1 MMNDHPLPATPR
13 DILIVDDMPDNLRLL
28 STMLVSYGYQV
39 RKAINGQLALQ
50 AAKISPP
57 DLILLDINM
66 PKMNGYE
73 VCEKLKKNE
82 NTKDIP
88 VIFISA
94 LDDVQEKVKAFQ
106 VGGVDYIT
114 KPFQVEEVLARVQNQ
129 LSLRL
134 LQSKLQQQA
143 RELHDRNSRLQ
154 AEIAERQRAEE
165 SIRFLLET
173 TRAIGEAADFHS
185 ALEAILHQVGET
197 IGWDVGEAWIPNA
210 EGTVL
215 QSARGWYAS
224 NASMEPFRT
233 QSEQL
238 TFAMNIGLPG
248 RVWASKEPE
257 WVEDISRGYPDFL
270 RSEVAQEL
278 GFKAGFG
285 VPIFVGDEVLA
296 VLVFFQILPSPKNAR
311 FIDIFN
317 AAGTQLGGLIQR
329 KQAEELLRIAEERY
343 HSIVENAMEGIFQST
358 PEGGYLSANPALAKL
373 YGYDSPAEL
382 LSSITNIADQLYVD
396 PERRLEFVAAMD
408 AKNAVSGFESM
419 VCRQDGR
426 RIWVSENVRAV
437 RDSQGFLMY
446 YEGTVSDITE
456 RKLAQE
462 NLKIQQEQSEKLLL
476 NILPKP
482 IAERLKA
489 EESTIADSFSE
500 VSVLFAD
507 IVGFTELSA
516 RMSPTELVKRLN
528 VIFSHFDQLAE
539 IYGVEKIK
547 TIGDA
552 YMVVGGLPT
561 PRHDHAEAIAQMA
574 LGMQAK
580 IAKLSAETG
589 EKLAIRVGINS
600 GPVVAGV
607 IGVSKFTYDLWGDTV
622 NVAARME
629 ATGYAGSI
637 QVTDVTYELLKDK
650 YLFERRGVI
659 PVKGKG
665 NMMTYWLLEKISQL
679 TVDS

>member
-1 MMNDHPLPATPR
+1 MMNDQPLPATPR

-28 STMLVSYGYQV
+28 STMLASHGYQV

-50 AAKISPP
+50 GAKISPP

-73 VCEKLKKNE
+73 VCEKLKLSE

-94 LDDVQEKVKAFQ
+94 LDDVVEKVKAFQ

-114 KPFQVEEVLARVQNQ
+114 KPFQVEEVLARVENQ
-129 LSLRL
+129 LSLRS

-154 AEIAERQRAEE
+154 EEIAERQRAEE

-173 TRAIGEAADFHS
+173 TRAIGEAVDFHS
-185 ALEAILHQVGET
+185 ALEVILHQVGET
-197 IGWDVGEAWIPNA
+197 IGWDLGEAWIPNA
-210 EGTVL
+210 ERTFL
-215 QSARGWYAS
+215 QSARGWYAG
-224 NASMEPFRT
+224 NASMDLFRT
-233 QSEQL
+233 ESKKL
-238 TFAMNIGLPG
+238 TFARNVGLPG
-248 RVWASKEPE
+248 RVWASKQPE
-257 WVEDISRGYPDFL
+257 WVEDITQGYPPFT
-270 RSEVAQEL
+270 RSQIAQAT

-285 VPIFVGDEVLA
+285 VPIVVGDELLA
-296 VLVFFQILPSPKNAR
+296 VLVFFKILPGRKDAQ
-311 FIDIFN
+311 FIDVFD
-317 AAGTQLGGLIQR
+317 AVGSQLGSLIQR
-329 KQAEELLRIAEERY
+329 KKAEELLRIAEERY

-358 PEGGYLSANPALAKL
+358 PSGGFISANPALAKL

-382 LSSITNIADQLYVD
+382 MLCVKNTSQVYIE
-396 PERRLEFVAAMD
+396 PERRQEFEAAMD
-408 AKNAVSGFESM
+408 AQNAVLGFESM
-419 VCRQDGR
+419 VSHKDGH
-426 RIWVSENVRAV
+426 RIWVSENARAV
-437 RDSQGFLMY
+437 RDEKGALMY

-462 NLKIQQEQSEKLLL
+462 ALKVQQEQSEKLLL

-489 EESTIADSFSE
+489 EQTTIADSFAE

-539 IYGVEKIK
+539 KYGVEKIK

-561 PRHDHAEAIAQMA
+561 PRDDHAEAIAQMA

-589 EKLAIRVGINS
+589 EKLAIRIGINS

-629 ATGYAGSI
+629 ATGFAGRI
-637 QVTDVTYELLKDK
+637 QVTDVTYERLKDK
-650 YLFERRGVI
+650 YLFESRGKI

-665 NMMTYWLLEKISQL
+665 EMMTYWLLEKR
-679 TVDS
+679 

>member
-1 MMNDHPLPATPR
+1 MMNDYPLPATPK

-28 STMLVSYGYQV
+28 STMLTSHGYHV

-50 AAKISPP
+50 GAQISPP

-66 PKMNGYE
+66 PQMNGYE
-73 VCEKLKKNE
+73 VCEKLKLSEK
-82 NTKDIP
+82 TKDIP

-94 LDDVQEKVKAFQ
+94 LEDVLEKVKAFQ
-106 VGGVDYIT
+106 VGGLDYIT
-114 KPFQVEEVLARVQNQ
+114 KPFQVEEVLARVENQ
-129 LSLRL
+129 LSLRS

-143 RELHDRNSRLQ
+143 RELHDRNSRLHE
-154 AEIAERQRAEE
+154 EIAERQRAEE
-165 SIRFLLET
+165 SIRFVLET
-173 TRAIGEAADFHS
+173 TRAIGEAVDFHS
-185 ALEAILHQVGET
+185 ALEVILHQVGET
-197 IGWDVGEAWIPNA
+197 IGWDVGEAWIPDP
-210 EGTVL
+210 EGTFL

-224 NASMEPFRT
+224 NASLESFRS

-238 TFAMNIGLPG
+238 TFPMNIGLPG
-248 RVWASKEPE
+248 RVWASKKPE
-257 WVEDISRGYPDFL
+257 WVEDVSRGYPDFF
-270 RSEVAQEL
+270 RSQIALEL

-285 VPIFVGDEVLA
+285 VPILIGDEVLA
-296 VLVFFQILPSPKNAR
+296 VLVFFKISSSRKDAR
-311 FIDIFN
+311 FIDVFN
-317 AAGTQLGGLIQR
+317 AVGTQLGSLIQR
-329 KQAEELLRIAEERY
+329 KQAEELLRIAQEKY

-358 PEGGYLSANPALAKL
+358 PSGRYLSANPALAKL
-373 YGYDSPAEL
+373 YGYESPEEL
-382 LSSITNIADQLYVD
+382 MSEIKNIAQQLYVD

-408 AKNAVSGFESM
+408 AENAVLGFESM
-419 VCRQDGR
+419 VCRKDGS

-437 RDSQGFLMY
+437 RDSKGELIY

-456 RKLAQE
+456 RKLAE
-462 NLKIQQEQSEKLLL
+462 EALKVQQEQSEKLLL

-489 EESTIADSFSE
+489 EQSTIADSFAE

-539 IYGVEKIK
+539 KYGVEKIK

-580 IAKLSAETG
+580 IAKLCAETG

-629 ATGYAGSI
+629 ATGFAGSI
-637 QVTDVTYELLKDK
+637 QVTDVTYKLLKNK

-665 NMMTYWLLEKISQL
+665 EMMTYWLLQKK
-679 TVDS
+679 

>member
-1 MMNDHPLPATPR
+1 MMNDLPLPAEPK

-28 STMLVSYGYQV
+28 STMLTCYGYHV

-50 AAKISPP
+50 GAEISPP

-66 PKMNGYE
+66 PKMNGYQ
-73 VCEKLKKNE
+73 VCEKLKLSEK
-82 NTKDIP
+82 TKDIP

-94 LDDVQEKVKAFQ
+94 LDDVLEKVKAFQ

-134 LQSKLQQQA
+134 LQSQLQLQA

-154 AEIAERQRAEE
+154 QEIAERQRAEE

-173 TRAIGEAADFHS
+173 TRAIGEAVDFHS
-185 ALEAILHQVGET
+185 ALEVILHQVGQT
-197 IGWDVGEAWIPNA
+197 IRWDVGEAWIPDA

-215 QSARGWYAS
+215 QSAPGWYAS
-224 NASMEPFRT
+224 NARMDSFRS
-233 QSEQL
+233 QGEKL
-238 TFAMNIGLPG
+238 TFARNIGLPG
-248 RVWASKEPE
+248 RVWASKQPE
-257 WVEDISRGYPDFL
+257 WVEDISQGYPDFL
-270 RSEVAQEL
+270 QSEIALEI

-285 VPIFVGDEVLA
+285 VPILVGDEVLA
-296 VLVFFQILPSPKNAR
+296 VLVFFKIASCRKDAR

-317 AAGTQLGGLIQR
+317 AVATQLGSLIQR
-329 KQAEELLRIAEERY
+329 KQAEELLRIAQEKY

-358 PEGGYLSANPALAKL
+358 PSGGYISANPALAKL
-373 YGYDSPAEL
+373 YGYDSPEEL
-382 LSSITNIADQLYVD
+382 MSDIKNISQQLYVD
-396 PERRLEFVAAMD
+396 AERRLEFVAAMEAD
-408 AKNAVSGFESM
+408 NAVSGFESM
-419 VCRQDGR
+419 VCRKDGR

-437 RDSQGFLMY
+437 RDSKGEMLY

-456 RKLAQE
+456 RELAQE
-462 NLKIQQEQSEKLLL
+462 ALKVQQEQSEKLLL

-489 EESTIADSFSE
+489 QQSTIADSFAD

-539 IYGVEKIK
+539 NYGVEKIK

-552 YMVVGGLPT
+552 YMVVGGLPM
-561 PRHDHAEAIAQMA
+561 PRDDHAEAIAQMA

-580 IAKLSAETG
+580 IAKLCADTG

-629 ATGYAGSI
+629 ATGFAGRI

-665 NMMTYWLLEKISQL
+665 NMMTYWLLEKK
-679 TVDS
+679 

>member
-1 MMNDHPLPATPR
+1 MMNDHPLPAEPK

-28 STMLVSYGYQV
+28 STMLTCYGYHV

-50 AAKISPP
+50 GAEISPP

-66 PKMNGYE
+66 PKMNGYQ
-73 VCEKLKKNE
+73 VCEKLKLSEK
-82 NTKDIP
+82 TKDIP

-94 LDDVQEKVKAFQ
+94 LDDVMEKVKAFE

-114 KPFQVEEVLARVQNQ
+114 KPFQIEEVLARVQNQ

-134 LQSKLQQQA
+134 LQSQLQLQA

-154 AEIAERQRAEE
+154 QEISERQRAEE

-173 TRAIGEAADFHS
+173 TRAIGEAADFNS
-185 ALEAILHQVGET
+185 ALEVILHQVGQT
-197 IGWDVGEAWIPNA
+197 IRWDVGEAWIPDA

-215 QSARGWYAS
+215 QSAPGWYAS
-224 NASMEPFRT
+224 NPRMDSFRS
-233 QSEQL
+233 QSQKL
-238 TFAMNIGLPG
+238 TFARNIGLPG
-248 RVWASKEPE
+248 RVWASKQPE
-257 WVEDISRGYPDFL
+257 WVEDISQGYPDFL
-270 RSEVAQEL
+270 QSQIALEI

-285 VPIFVGDEVLA
+285 VPILVGDEVLA
-296 VLVFFQILPSPKNAR
+296 VLVFFKISSCRKDAR

-317 AAGTQLGGLIQR
+317 AVATQLGSLIQR
-329 KQAEELLRIAEERY
+329 KQAEELLRIAQEKY
-343 HSIVENAMEGIFQST
+343 HSIVENAIAGIFQST
-358 PEGGYLSANPALAKL
+358 PSGGYISANPALAKL
-373 YGYDSPAEL
+373 YGYDSPEEL
-382 LSSITNIADQLYVD
+382 MSDITNISQQLYVD
-396 PERRLEFVAAMD
+396 QERRLEFVAAMEAD
-408 AKNAVSGFESM
+408 NAVSGFESM
-419 VCRQDGR
+419 VCRKDGR

-437 RDSQGFLMY
+437 RDAKGELLY

-462 NLKIQQEQSEKLLL
+462 ALKVQQEQSEKLLL

-489 EESTIADSFSE
+489 EQSTIADSFAE

-539 IYGVEKIK
+539 KYGVEKIK

-552 YMVVGGLPT
+552 YMVVGGLPM
-561 PRHDHAEAIAQMA
+561 PRDDHAEAIAQMA

-580 IAKLSAETG
+580 IAKLSADTG

-629 ATGYAGSI
+629 ATGFAGRI

-650 YLFERRGVI
+650 YLLEKRGVI
-659 PVKGKG
+659 QVKGKG
-665 NMMTYWLLEKISQL
+665 NMMTYWLLEKK
-679 TVDS
+679 

>member
-1 MMNDHPLPATPR
+1 MMNDHPLPAEPK

-28 STMLVSYGYQV
+28 STMLTCYGYHV

-50 AAKISPP
+50 GAEISPP

-66 PKMNGYE
+66 PKMNGYQ
-73 VCEKLKKNE
+73 VCEKLKLSEK
-82 NTKDIP
+82 TKDIP

-94 LDDVQEKVKAFQ
+94 LDDVMEKVKAFE

-114 KPFQVEEVLARVQNQ
+114 KPFQIEEVLARVQNQ

-134 LQSKLQQQA
+134 LQSQLQLQA

-154 AEIAERQRAEE
+154 EEIAERQRAEE

-173 TRAIGEAADFHS
+173 TRAIGEAVDFNS
-185 ALEAILHQVGET
+185 ALEVILHQVGQT
-197 IGWDVGEAWIPNA
+197 IRWDVGEAWIPDA

-215 QSARGWYAS
+215 QSAPGWYAS
-224 NASMEPFRT
+224 NARMDSFRS
-233 QSEQL
+233 QSEKL
-238 TFAMNIGLPG
+238 TFARNIGLPG
-248 RVWASKEPE
+248 RVWASKQPE
-257 WVEDISRGYPDFL
+257 WVEDISQGYPHFMESQIAL
-270 RSEVAQEL
+270 EI

-285 VPIFVGDEVLA
+285 VPILVGDEVLA
-296 VLVFFQILPSPKNAR
+296 VLVFFKISSCRKDAR

-317 AAGTQLGGLIQR
+317 AVATQLGSLIQR
-329 KQAEELLRIAEERY
+329 KQAEELLRIAQEKY

-358 PEGGYLSANPALAKL
+358 PSAGYISANPALAKL
-373 YGYDSPAEL
+373 YGYDSPEEL
-382 LSSITNIADQLYVD
+382 MSDIKNISQQLYVD
-396 PERRLEFVAAMD
+396 AERRLEFVAAMEAD
-408 AKNAVSGFESM
+408 NAVSGFESM
-419 VCRQDGR
+419 VCRKDGR

-437 RDSQGFLMY
+437 RDSKGELVY

-462 NLKIQQEQSEKLLL
+462 ALKVQQEQSEKLLL

-489 EESTIADSFSE
+489 QQSTIADSFAD

-539 IYGVEKIK
+539 NYGVEKIK

-552 YMVVGGLPT
+552 YMVVGGLPM
-561 PRHDHAEAIAQMA
+561 PRDDHAEAIAQMA

-580 IAKLSAETG
+580 IAKLCADTG

-629 ATGYAGSI
+629 ATGNAGRI

-665 NMMTYWLLEKISQL
+665 NMMTYWLLEKK
-679 TVDS
+679 

>member
-1 MMNDHPLPATPR
+1 MMNDLPLPAEPK

-28 STMLVSYGYQV
+28 STMLTCYGYHV

-50 AAKISPP
+50 GAEISPP

-66 PKMNGYE
+66 PKMNGYQ
-73 VCEKLKKNE
+73 VCEKLKLSEK
-82 NTKDIP
+82 TKDIP

-94 LDDVQEKVKAFQ
+94 LDDVMEKVKAFE

-114 KPFQVEEVLARVQNQ
+114 KPFQIEEVLARVQNQ

-134 LQSKLQQQA
+134 LQSQLQLQA

-154 AEIAERQRAEE
+154 QEIAERQRAEE
-165 SIRFLLET
+165 SIRFVLET
-173 TRAIGEAADFHS
+173 TRAIGEAVDFHS
-185 ALEAILHQVGET
+185 ALEVILHQVGKT
-197 IGWDVGEAWIPNA
+197 IRWDVGEAWIPNA

-215 QSARGWYAS
+215 QSAPGWYAS
-224 NASMEPFRT
+224 NARMESFRS

-238 TFAMNIGLPG
+238 TFAKNIGLPG
-248 RVWASKEPE
+248 RVWASKQPE
-257 WVEDISRGYPDFL
+257 WVEDISQGYPHFL
-270 RSEVAQEL
+270 QSEIALEV

-285 VPIFVGDEVLA
+285 VPILVGDEVLA
-296 VLVFFQILPSPKNAR
+296 VLVFFKISSCRKDAR

-317 AAGTQLGGLIQR
+317 AVATQLGSLIQR
-329 KQAEELLRIAEERY
+329 KQAEELLRIAQEKY

-358 PEGGYLSANPALAKL
+358 PSGGYISANPALAKL
-373 YGYDSPAEL
+373 YGYDSPEEL
-382 LSSITNIADQLYVD
+382 MSDITNISQQLYVD
-396 PERRLEFVAAMD
+396 AERRLEFVAAMEAD
-408 AKNAVSGFESM
+408 NAVSGFESR
-419 VCRQDGR
+419 VCRKDGR

-437 RDSQGFLMY
+437 RDAKGELLY

-462 NLKIQQEQSEKLLL
+462 ALKVQQEQSEKLLL

-489 EESTIADSFSE
+489 QQSTIADSFGE

-539 IYGVEKIK
+539 KYGVEKIK

-552 YMVVGGLPT
+552 YMVVGGLPM
-561 PRHDHAEAIAQMA
+561 PRDDHAEAIAQMA

-580 IAKLSAETG
+580 IAKLSADTG

-629 ATGYAGSI
+629 ATGFAGRI

-659 PVKGKG
+659 QVKGKG
-665 NMMTYWLLEKISQL
+665 NMMTYWLLEKK
-679 TVDS
+679 

>member
-1 MMNDHPLPATPR
+1 MMNDHPLPAEPK

-28 STMLVSYGYQV
+28 STMLTCYGYHV

-50 AAKISPP
+50 GAEISPP

-66 PKMNGYE
+66 PKMNGYQ
-73 VCEKLKKNE
+73 VCEKLKLSEK
-82 NTKDIP
+82 TKDIP

-94 LDDVQEKVKAFQ
+94 LDDVMEKVKAFE

-114 KPFQVEEVLARVQNQ
+114 KPFQIEEVLARVQNQ

-134 LQSKLQQQA
+134 LQSQLQLQA

-154 AEIAERQRAEE
+154 QEIAERQRAEE

-173 TRAIGEAADFHS
+173 TRAIGEAVDFHS
-185 ALEAILHQVGET
+185 ALEVILHQVGQT
-197 IGWDVGEAWIPNA
+197 IRWDVGEAWIPDA

-215 QSARGWYAS
+215 QSAPGWYAS
-224 NASMEPFRT
+224 NARMDSFRS

-248 RVWASKEPE
+248 RVWASKQPE
-257 WVEDISRGYPDFL
+257 WVEDISQGYPHFL
-270 RSEVAQEL
+270 QSQIALEL

-285 VPIFVGDEVLA
+285 VPILVGDEVLA
-296 VLVFFQILPSPKNAR
+296 VLVFFKLSPCRKNAR

-317 AAGTQLGGLIQR
+317 AVATQLGSLIQR
-329 KQAEELLRIAEERY
+329 KQAEELLRIAQEKY
-343 HSIVENAMEGIFQST
+343 HSIVENAIAGIFQST
-358 PEGGYLSANPALAKL
+358 PSGGYISANPALAKL
-373 YGYDSPAEL
+373 YGYDSPEEL
-382 LSSITNIADQLYVD
+382 MSDIKNISQQLYVD
-396 PERRLEFVAAMD
+396 AERRLEFVAAMEAD
-408 AKNAVSGFESM
+408 NAVSGFESM
-419 VCRQDGR
+419 VCRKDGR

-437 RDSQGFLMY
+437 RDAKGELIY

-462 NLKIQQEQSEKLLL
+462 ALKFQQEQSEKLLL

-489 EESTIADSFSE
+489 KQSTIADSFAD

-539 IYGVEKIK
+539 KYGVEKIK

-552 YMVVGGLPT
+552 YMVVGGLPM
-561 PRHDHAEAIAQMA
+561 PRDDHAEAIAQMA

-580 IAKLSAETG
+580 IAKLSADTG

-629 ATGYAGSI
+629 ATGNAGRI

-665 NMMTYWLLEKISQL
+665 DMMTYWLLEKK
-679 TVDS
+679 

>member
-1 MMNDHPLPATPR
+1 MMNDLPLPAEPK

-28 STMLVSYGYQV
+28 STMLTCYGYHV

-50 AAKISPP
+50 GAEISPP

-66 PKMNGYE
+66 PKMNGYQ
-73 VCEKLKKNE
+73 VCEKLKLSEK
-82 NTKDIP
+82 TKDIP

-94 LDDVQEKVKAFQ
+94 LDDVMEKVKAFE

-114 KPFQVEEVLARVQNQ
+114 KPFQIEEVLARVQNQ

-134 LQSKLQQQA
+134 LQSQLQLQA

-154 AEIAERQRAEE
+154 EEIAERQRAEE

-173 TRAIGEAADFHS
+173 TRAIGEAVDFNS
-185 ALEAILHQVGET
+185 ALEVILHQVGQT
-197 IGWDVGEAWIPNA
+197 IRWDVGEAWIPDA

-215 QSARGWYAS
+215 QSAPGWYAS
-224 NASMEPFRT
+224 NARMDSFRS
-233 QSEQL
+233 QSEKL
-238 TFAMNIGLPG
+238 TFARNIGLPG
-248 RVWASKEPE
+248 RVWASKQPE
-257 WVEDISRGYPDFL
+257 WVEDISQGYPDFL
-270 RSEVAQEL
+270 QSEIALEI

-285 VPIFVGDEVLA
+285 VPILVGDEVLA
-296 VLVFFQILPSPKNAR
+296 VLVFFKIASCRKDAR

-317 AAGTQLGGLIQR
+317 AVATQLGSLIQR
-329 KQAEELLRIAEERY
+329 KQAEELLRIAQEKY

-358 PEGGYLSANPALAKL
+358 PSGGYISANPALAKL
-373 YGYDSPAEL
+373 YGYESPEEL
-382 LSSITNIADQLYVD
+382 MSDIKNISQQLYVD
-396 PERRLEFVAAMD
+396 AERRLEFVAAMEAD
-408 AKNAVSGFESM
+408 NAVSGFESM
-419 VCRQDGR
+419 VCRKDGR

-437 RDSQGFLMY
+437 RDSKGEMLY

-462 NLKIQQEQSEKLLL
+462 ALKLQQEQSEKLLL

-489 EESTIADSFSE
+489 QQSTIADSFAD

-539 IYGVEKIK
+539 NYGVEKIK

-552 YMVVGGLPT
+552 YMVVGGLPM
-561 PRHDHAEAIAQMA
+561 PRDDHAEAIAQMA

-580 IAKLSAETG
+580 IAKLCADTG

-629 ATGYAGSI
+629 ATGNAGRI

-665 NMMTYWLLEKISQL
+665 NMMTYWLLEKK
-679 TVDS
+679 

>member
-1 MMNDHPLPATPR
+1 MMNDHPLPAEPK

-28 STMLVSYGYQV
+28 STMLTCYGYHV

-50 AAKISPP
+50 GAEISPP

-66 PKMNGYE
+66 PKMNGYQ
-73 VCEKLKKNE
+73 VCEKLKLSEK
-82 NTKDIP
+82 TKDIP

-94 LDDVQEKVKAFQ
+94 LDDVMEKVKAFE

-114 KPFQVEEVLARVQNQ
+114 KPFQIEEVLARVQNQ

-134 LQSKLQQQA
+134 LQSQLQLQA

-154 AEIAERQRAEE
+154 QEIAERQRAEE

-173 TRAIGEAADFHS
+173 TRAIGEAVDFHS
-185 ALEAILHQVGET
+185 ALEVILHQVGQT
-197 IGWDVGEAWIPNA
+197 IRWDVGEAWIPDA

-215 QSARGWYAS
+215 QSAPGWYAS
-224 NASMEPFRT
+224 NARMDSFRS

-248 RVWASKEPE
+248 RVWASKQPE
-257 WVEDISRGYPDFL
+257 WVEDISQGYPHFL
-270 RSEVAQEL
+270 QSQIALEI

-285 VPIFVGDEVLA
+285 VPILVGDEVLA
-296 VLVFFQILPSPKNAR
+296 VLVFFKISSCRKDAR

-317 AAGTQLGGLIQR
+317 AVATQLGSLIQR
-329 KQAEELLRIAEERY
+329 KQAEELLRIAQEKY

-358 PEGGYLSANPALAKL
+358 PSGGYISANPALAKL
-373 YGYDSPAEL
+373 YGYDSPEEL
-382 LSSITNIADQLYVD
+382 MSDITNISQQLYVD
-396 PERRLEFVAAMD
+396 AERRLEFVAAMEAD
-408 AKNAVSGFESM
+408 NAVSGFESM
-419 VCRQDGR
+419 VCRKDGR

-437 RDSQGFLMY
+437 RDAKGELLY

-462 NLKIQQEQSEKLLL
+462 ALKFQQEQSEKLLL

-489 EESTIADSFSE
+489 KQSTIADSFAD

-539 IYGVEKIK
+539 KYGVEKIK

-552 YMVVGGLPT
+552 YMVVGGLPM
-561 PRHDHAEAIAQMA
+561 PRDDHAEAIAQMA

-580 IAKLSAETG
+580 IAKLSADTG

-629 ATGYAGSI
+629 ATGNAGRI

-659 PVKGKG
+659 QVKGKG
-665 NMMTYWLLEKISQL
+665 NMMTYWLLEKK
-679 TVDS
+679 

>member
-1 MMNDHPLPATPR
+1 MMNDNPLPAEPK

-28 STMLVSYGYQV
+28 STMLTCYGYHV

-50 AAKISPP
+50 GAEISPP

-66 PKMNGYE
+66 PKMNGYQ
-73 VCEKLKKNE
+73 VCEKLKLSEK
-82 NTKDIP
+82 TKDIP

-94 LDDVQEKVKAFQ
+94 LDDVMEKVKAFE

-114 KPFQVEEVLARVQNQ
+114 KPFQIEEVLARVQNQ

-134 LQSKLQQQA
+134 LQSQLQLQA

-154 AEIAERQRAEE
+154 QEIAERQRAEE

-173 TRAIGEAADFHS
+173 TRAIGEAVDFHS
-185 ALEAILHQVGET
+185 ALEVILHQVGQT
-197 IGWDVGEAWIPNA
+197 IRWDVGEAWIPDA

-215 QSARGWYAS
+215 QSAPGWYAS
-224 NASMEPFRT
+224 NARMDSFRS

-238 TFAMNIGLPG
+238 TFARNIGLPG
-248 RVWASKEPE
+248 RVWASKQPE
-257 WVEDISRGYPDFL
+257 WVEDISQGYPHFL
-270 RSEVAQEL
+270 QSQIALEL

-285 VPIFVGDEVLA
+285 VPILVGDEVLA
-296 VLVFFQILPSPKNAR
+296 VLVFFKLSPCRKNAR

-317 AAGTQLGGLIQR
+317 AVATQLGSLIQR
-329 KQAEELLRIAEERY
+329 KQAEELLRIAQEKY
-343 HSIVENAMEGIFQST
+343 HSIVENAIAGIFQST
-358 PEGGYLSANPALAKL
+358 PSGGYISANPALAKL
-373 YGYDSPAEL
+373 YGYDSPEEL
-382 LSSITNIADQLYVD
+382 MSDITNISQQLYVD
-396 PERRLEFVAAMD
+396 AERRLEFVAAMEAD
-408 AKNAVSGFESM
+408 NAVSGFESM
-419 VCRQDGR
+419 VCRKDGR

-437 RDSQGFLMY
+437 RDAKGELLY

-462 NLKIQQEQSEKLLL
+462 ALKFQQEQSEKLLL

-489 EESTIADSFSE
+489 QQSTIADSFAD

-539 IYGVEKIK
+539 KYGVEKIK

-552 YMVVGGLPT
+552 YMVVGGLPM
-561 PRHDHAEAIAQMA
+561 PRDDHAEAIAQMA

-580 IAKLSAETG
+580 IAKLCADTG

-629 ATGYAGSI
+629 ATGFAGRI

-650 YLFERRGVI
+650 YLLERRGVI
-659 PVKGKG
+659 QVKGKG
-665 NMMTYWLLEKISQL
+665 NMMTYWLLEKK
-679 TVDS
+679 

>member
-1 MMNDHPLPATPR
+1 MMNDLPLPAEPK

-28 STMLVSYGYQV
+28 STMLTCYGYHV

-50 AAKISPP
+50 GAEISPP

-66 PKMNGYE
+66 PKMNGYQ
-73 VCEKLKKNE
+73 VCEKLKLSEK
-82 NTKDIP
+82 TKDIP

-94 LDDVQEKVKAFQ
+94 LDDVMEKVKAFE

-114 KPFQVEEVLARVQNQ
+114 KPFQIEEVLARVQNQ

-134 LQSKLQQQA
+134 LQSQLQLQA

-154 AEIAERQRAEE
+154 QEIAERQRAEE

-173 TRAIGEAADFHS
+173 TRAIGEAVDFHS
-185 ALEAILHQVGET
+185 ALEVILHQVGQT
-197 IGWDVGEAWIPNA
+197 IRWDVGEAWIPDA

-215 QSARGWYAS
+215 QSVPGWYAS
-224 NASMEPFRT
+224 NARMESFRS

-238 TFAMNIGLPG
+238 TFAKNIGLPG
-248 RVWASKEPE
+248 RVWASKQPE
-257 WVEDISRGYPDFL
+257 WVEDISQGYPHFL
-270 RSEVAQEL
+270 QSKIALEV

-285 VPIFVGDEVLA
+285 VPILVGDEVLA
-296 VLVFFQILPSPKNAR
+296 VLVFFKIASCRKDAR

-317 AAGTQLGGLIQR
+317 AVATQLGSLIQR
-329 KQAEELLRIAEERY
+329 KQAEELLRIAQEKY
-343 HSIVENAMEGIFQST
+343 HSIVENAIAGIFQST
-358 PEGGYLSANPALAKL
+358 PSGGYISANPALAKL
-373 YGYDSPAEL
+373 YGYDSPEEL
-382 LSSITNIADQLYVD
+382 MSDITNISQQLYVD
-396 PERRLEFVAAMD
+396 AERRLEFVAAMEAD
-408 AKNAVSGFESM
+408 NAVSGFESM
-419 VCRQDGR
+419 VCRKDGR

-437 RDSQGFLMY
+437 RDAKGELLY

-462 NLKIQQEQSEKLLL
+462 ALKVQQEQSEKLLL

-489 EESTIADSFSE
+489 QQSTIADSFAD

-539 IYGVEKIK
+539 KYGVEKIK

-552 YMVVGGLPT
+552 YMVVGGLPM
-561 PRHDHAEAIAQMA
+561 PRDDHAEAIAQMA

-580 IAKLSAETG
+580 IAKLSADTG

-629 ATGYAGSI
+629 ATGFAGRI

-650 YLFERRGVI
+650 YLLERRGVI
-659 PVKGKG
+659 QVKGKG
-665 NMMTYWLLEKISQL
+665 NMMTYWLLEKK
-679 TVDS
+679 

>member
-1 MMNDHPLPATPR
+1 MMNDHPLPAAPQ

-28 STMLVSYGYQV
+28 STMLTCYGYHV

-50 AAKISPP
+50 GAEISPP

-66 PKMNGYE
+66 PKMNGYQ
-73 VCEKLKKNE
+73 VCEKLKLSEK
-82 NTKDIP
+82 TKDIP

-94 LDDVQEKVKAFQ
+94 LDDVMEKVKAFE

-114 KPFQVEEVLARVQNQ
+114 KPFQIEEVLARVQNQ

-134 LQSKLQQQA
+134 LQSQLQLQA

-154 AEIAERQRAEE
+154 QEIAERQRAEE

-173 TRAIGEAADFHS
+173 TRAIGEAVDFHS
-185 ALEAILHQVGET
+185 ALEVILHQVGET
-197 IGWDVGEAWIPNA
+197 IRWDVGEAWIPDA

-215 QSARGWYAS
+215 QSAPGWYAS
-224 NASMEPFRT
+224 NARMDSFRS

-248 RVWASKEPE
+248 RVWASKQPE
-257 WVEDISRGYPDFL
+257 WVEDISQGYPHFL
-270 RSEVAQEL
+270 ESQIALEI

-285 VPIFVGDEVLA
+285 VPILVGDEVLA
-296 VLVFFQILPSPKNAR
+296 VLVFFKISSCRKDAR

-317 AAGTQLGGLIQR
+317 AVATQLGSLIQR
-329 KQAEELLRIAEERY
+329 KQAEELLRIAQDKY

-358 PEGGYLSANPALAKL
+358 PSGGYISANPALAKL
-373 YGYDSPAEL
+373 YGYDSPEEL
-382 LSSITNIADQLYVD
+382 MSDIKNISQQLYVD
-396 PERRLEFVAAMD
+396 AERRLEFVAAMEAD
-408 AKNAVSGFESM
+408 NAVSGFESM
-419 VCRQDGR
+419 VCRKDGR

-437 RDSQGFLMY
+437 RDAKGELLY

-462 NLKIQQEQSEKLLL
+462 ALKFQQEQSEKLLL

-489 EESTIADSFSE
+489 QQSTIADSFAD

-539 IYGVEKIK
+539 KYGVEKIK

-552 YMVVGGLPT
+552 YMVVGGLPM
-561 PRHDHAEAIAQMA
+561 PRDDHAEAIAQMA

-580 IAKLSAETG
+580 IAKLCADTG

-629 ATGYAGSI
+629 ATGFAGRI

-659 PVKGKG
+659 QVKGKG
-665 NMMTYWLLEKISQL
+665 NMMTYWLLEKK
-679 TVDS
+679 

>member
-1 MMNDHPLPATPR
+1 MTNDNPLPAEPK

-28 STMLVSYGYQV
+28 STMLTCYGYHV

-50 AAKISPP
+50 GAEISPP

-66 PKMNGYE
+66 PKMNGYQ
-73 VCEKLKKNE
+73 VCEKLKLSEK
-82 NTKDIP
+82 TKDIP

-94 LDDVQEKVKAFQ
+94 LDDVMEKVKAFE

-114 KPFQVEEVLARVQNQ
+114 KPFQIEEVLARVQNQ

-134 LQSKLQQQA
+134 LQSQLQLQA

-154 AEIAERQRAEE
+154 EEIAERQRAEE

-173 TRAIGEAADFHS
+173 TRAIGEAVDFHS
-185 ALEAILHQVGET
+185 ALEVILHQVGET
-197 IGWDVGEAWIPNA
+197 IRWDVGEAWIPDA
-210 EGTVL
+210 EGTLL
-215 QSARGWYAS
+215 QSAPGWYAS
-224 NASMEPFRT
+224 NARMDSFRS

-248 RVWASKEPE
+248 RVWASKQPE
-257 WVEDISRGYPDFL
+257 WVEDISQGYPDFL
-270 RSEVAQEL
+270 QSEIALEI

-285 VPIFVGDEVLA
+285 VPILVGDEVLA
-296 VLVFFQILPSPKNAR
+296 VLVFFKISSGRKDAR

-317 AAGTQLGGLIQR
+317 AVATQLGSLIQR
-329 KQAEELLRIAEERY
+329 KQAEELLRIAQEKY

-358 PEGGYLSANPALAKL
+358 PSGGYISANPALAKL
-373 YGYDSPAEL
+373 YGYDSPEEL
-382 LSSITNIADQLYVD
+382 MSDIKNISQQLYVD
-396 PERRLEFVAAMD
+396 AERRLEFVAAMEAD
-408 AKNAVSGFESM
+408 NAVSGFESM
-419 VCRQDGR
+419 VCRKDGR

-437 RDSQGFLMY
+437 RDSKGELIY

-462 NLKIQQEQSEKLLL
+462 ALKFQQEQSEKLLL

-489 EESTIADSFSE
+489 KQSTIADSFAD

-539 IYGVEKIK
+539 KYGVEKIK

-552 YMVVGGLPT
+552 YMVVGGLPM
-561 PRHDHAEAIAQMA
+561 PRDDHAEAIAQMA

-580 IAKLSAETG
+580 IAKLCADTG

-629 ATGYAGSI
+629 ATGNAGRI

-665 NMMTYWLLEKISQL
+665 DMMTYWLLEKK
-679 TVDS
+679 

>member
-1 MMNDHPLPATPR
+1 MMNDHPLPAIPK

-28 STMLVSYGYQV
+28 STMLTSHGYHV
-39 RKAINGQLALQ
+39 RKAINGNLALQ
-50 AAKISPP
+50 GAQISPP

-66 PKMNGYE
+66 PQMNGYE
-73 VCEKLKKNE
+73 VCEQLKLSEKS
-82 NTKDIP
+82 KDIP

-94 LDDVQEKVKAFQ
+94 LDDVLEKVKAFQ

-129 LSLRL
+129 LSLRS
-134 LQSKLQQQA
+134 LQSKLQLQA

-154 AEIAERQRAEE
+154 EEIAERQRAEE

-173 TRAIGEAADFHS
+173 TRAIGEAVDFHS
-185 ALEAILHQVGET
+185 ALEVILHQVGET
-197 IGWDVGEAWIPNA
+197 IGWDVGEAWIPDA

-224 NASMEPFRT
+224 NARMDAFRR

-248 RVWASKEPE
+248 RVWASKQAE
-257 WVEDISRGYPDFL
+257 WVEDISRGYPDFF
-270 RSEVAQEL
+270 RSQIALEL

-285 VPIFVGDEVLA
+285 VPILVGDEVLA
-296 VLVFFQILPSPKNAR
+296 VLVFFKSSSGGKDAR
-311 FIDIFN
+311 FIDVFN
-317 AAGTQLGGLIQR
+317 AVGTQLGSLIQR
-329 KQAEELLRIAEERY
+329 KQAEELLRIAQEKY

-358 PEGGYLSANPALAKL
+358 PSGGYLSANPALAKL
-373 YGYDSPAEL
+373 YGYDSPEEL
-382 LSSITNIADQLYVD
+382 MSEIKNIAQQLYVD

-408 AKNAVSGFESM
+408 AENAVSGFESM
-419 VCRQDGR
+419 VCRKDGR

-437 RDSQGFLMY
+437 RDSKGELLY

-462 NLKIQQEQSEKLLL
+462 ALKVQQEQSEKLLL

-489 EESTIADSFSE
+489 EQSTIADSFAQ

-539 IYGVEKIK
+539 KYGVEKIK

-561 PRHDHAEAIAQMA
+561 PRQDHAEAIAQMA

-580 IAKLSAETG
+580 IAKLCAETG

-629 ATGYAGSI
+629 ATGFAGSI

-665 NMMTYWLLEKISQL
+665 DMMTYWLLQKK
-679 TVDS
+679 

>member
-1 MMNDHPLPATPR
+1 MMNDHPLPAAPQ

-28 STMLVSYGYQV
+28 STMLTCYGYHV

-50 AAKISPP
+50 GAQISPP

-73 VCEKLKKNE
+73 VCEKLKLSEK
-82 NTKDIP
+82 TKDIP

-94 LDDVQEKVKAFQ
+94 LDDVMEKVKAFE

-114 KPFQVEEVLARVQNQ
+114 KPFQIEEVLARVQNQ

-134 LQSKLQQQA
+134 LQSQLQLQA

-154 AEIAERQRAEE
+154 EEIAERQRAEE

-173 TRAIGEAADFHS
+173 TRAIGEAVDFHS
-185 ALEAILHQVGET
+185 ALEVILHQVGET

-224 NASMEPFRT
+224 NARMDSFRS

-248 RVWASKEPE
+248 RVWASKQPE
-257 WVEDISRGYPDFL
+257 WVEDISQGYPHFL
-270 RSEVAQEL
+270 QSQIALEL

-285 VPIFVGDEVLA
+285 VPILVGDEVLA
-296 VLVFFQILPSPKNAR
+296 VLVFFNISSCRKDAR
-311 FIDIFN
+311 FIDVFN
-317 AAGTQLGGLIQR
+317 AVATQLGSLIQR
-329 KQAEELLRIAEERY
+329 KQAEELLRIAQEKY
-343 HSIVENAMEGIFQST
+343 HSIVENAIAGIFQST
-358 PEGGYLSANPALAKL
+358 PSGGYLSANPALAKL
-373 YGYDSPAEL
+373 YGYDSPEEL
-382 LSSITNIADQLYVD
+382 MSEIKNISQQLYVD
-396 PERRLEFVAAMD
+396 AERRLEFVAAMD
-408 AKNAVSGFESM
+408 ADNAVSGFESM
-419 VCRQDGR
+419 VCHKDGR

-437 RDSQGFLMY
+437 RDSKGELIY

-462 NLKIQQEQSEKLLL
+462 ALKVQQEQSEKLLL

-489 EESTIADSFSE
+489 QQSTIADSFAD

-539 IYGVEKIK
+539 KYGVEKIK

-552 YMVVGGLPT
+552 YMVVGGLPM
-561 PRHDHAEAIAQMA
+561 PRDDHAEAIAQMA

-580 IAKLSAETG
+580 IAKLSADTG

-629 ATGYAGSI
+629 ATGFAGRI

-665 NMMTYWLLEKISQL
+665 DMMTYWLLEKR
-679 TVDS
+679 

>member
-1 MMNDHPLPATPR
+1 MMNDQPLPATPR

-28 STMLVSYGYQV
+28 STMLASHGYLV

-50 AAKISPP
+50 GAQISPP

-73 VCEKLKKNE
+73 VCEKLKLSE

-94 LDDVQEKVKAFQ
+94 LDDVLEKVKAFQ

-114 KPFQVEEVLARVQNQ
+114 KPFQVEEVLARVENQ
-129 LSLRL
+129 LSLRS

-154 AEIAERQRAEE
+154 EEIAERQRAEE

-173 TRAIGEAADFHS
+173 TRAIGEAVDFHS
-185 ALEAILHQVGET
+185 ALEVILHQVGET
-197 IGWDVGEAWIPNA
+197 IGWDVGEAWIPDA

-224 NASMEPFRT
+224 NARMDAFRR

-248 RVWASKEPE
+248 RVWASKQPE
-257 WVEDISRGYPDFL
+257 WVEDIARGYPHFL
-270 RSEVAQEL
+270 RSQIALEL

-285 VPIFVGDEVLA
+285 IPILVGDEVLA
-296 VLVFFQILPSPKNAR
+296 VLVFFKISSGRKDAR
-311 FIDIFN
+311 FIDVFN
-317 AAGTQLGGLIQR
+317 AVGTQLGSLIQR
-329 KQAEELLRIAEERY
+329 KQAEELLRIAQEKY

-358 PEGGYLSANPALAKL
+358 PSGGYLSANPALAKL
-373 YGYDSPAEL
+373 YGYDSPEEL
-382 LSSITNIADQLYVD
+382 MSDIKNISQQLYVD

-408 AKNAVSGFESM
+408 AENAVSGFESM
-419 VCRQDGR
+419 VLRKDGC
-426 RIWVSENVRAV
+426 RIWISENVRAV
-437 RDSQGFLMY
+437 RDSKGALMY

-462 NLKIQQEQSEKLLL
+462 ELKIQQEQSEKLLL

-489 EESTIADSFSE
+489 QQTTIADSFAE

-539 IYGVEKIK
+539 KYGVEKIK

-580 IAKLSAETG
+580 IAKLSADTG

-629 ATGYAGSI
+629 ATGFAGRI

-665 NMMTYWLLEKISQL
+665 NMMTYWLLEKR
-679 TVDS
+679 

>member
-1 MMNDHPLPATPR
+1 MMNDHPLPAAPQ

-28 STMLVSYGYQV
+28 STMLTCYGYQV

-50 AAKISPP
+50 GAQLSPP

-66 PKMNGYE
+66 PKMNGYQ
-73 VCEKLKKNE
+73 VCEKLKLSEK
-82 NTKDIP
+82 TKDIP

-94 LDDVQEKVKAFQ
+94 LDDVMEKVKAFE

-114 KPFQVEEVLARVQNQ
+114 KPFQIEEVLARVQNQ

-134 LQSKLQQQA
+134 LQSQLQLQA

-154 AEIAERQRAEE
+154 EEIAERQRAEE

-173 TRAIGEAADFHS
+173 TRAIGEAVDFHS
-185 ALEAILHQVGET
+185 ALEVILHQVGET
-197 IGWDVGEAWIPNA
+197 IRWDVGEAWIPDA

-215 QSARGWYAS
+215 QSAPGWYAS
-224 NASMEPFRT
+224 NARMDSFRS

-248 RVWASKEPE
+248 RVWASKQPE
-257 WVEDISRGYPDFL
+257 WVEDISQGYPDFL
-270 RSEVAQEL
+270 QSQIALEI

-285 VPIFVGDEVLA
+285 VPILVGDEVLA
-296 VLVFFQILPSPKNAR
+296 VLVFFKISSCRKDAR

-317 AAGTQLGGLIQR
+317 AVATQLGSLIQR
-329 KQAEELLRIAEERY
+329 KQAEELLRIAQEKY

-358 PEGGYLSANPALAKL
+358 PSGGYISANPALAKL
-373 YGYDSPAEL
+373 YGYDSPEAL
-382 LSSITNIADQLYVD
+382 MSDIKNISQQLYVD
-396 PERRLEFVAAMD
+396 AERRLEFVAAMEAD
-408 AKNAVSGFESM
+408 NAVSGFESM
-419 VCRQDGR
+419 VCRKDGR

-437 RDSQGFLMY
+437 RDAKGELLY

-462 NLKIQQEQSEKLLL
+462 ALKFQQEQSEKLLL

-489 EESTIADSFSE
+489 KQSTIADSFAD

-539 IYGVEKIK
+539 KYGVEKIK

-552 YMVVGGLPT
+552 YMVVGGLPM
-561 PRHDHAEAIAQMA
+561 PRDDHAEAIAQMA

-580 IAKLSAETG
+580 IAKLSADTG

-629 ATGYAGSI
+629 ATGNAGRI

-659 PVKGKG
+659 QVKGKG
-665 NMMTYWLLEKISQL
+665 NMMTYWLLEKK
-679 TVDS
+679 

>member
-1 MMNDHPLPATPR
+1 MMNDNPLPAEPK

-28 STMLVSYGYQV
+28 STMLTCYGYHV

-50 AAKISPP
+50 GAEISPP

-66 PKMNGYE
+66 PKMNGYQ
-73 VCEKLKKNE
+73 VCEKLKLSEK
-82 NTKDIP
+82 TKDIP

-94 LDDVQEKVKAFQ
+94 LDDVMEKVKAFE

-114 KPFQVEEVLARVQNQ
+114 KPFQIEEVLARVQNQ

-134 LQSKLQQQA
+134 LQSQLQLQA

-154 AEIAERQRAEE
+154 QEIAERQRAEE

-173 TRAIGEAADFHS
+173 TRAIGEAVDFNS
-185 ALEAILHQVGET
+185 ALEVILHQVGET
-197 IGWDVGEAWIPNA
+197 IGWDVGEAWIPDA

-215 QSARGWYAS
+215 QSAPGWYAS
-224 NASMEPFRT
+224 NARMDSFRS

-248 RVWASKEPE
+248 RVWASKQPE
-257 WVEDISRGYPDFL
+257 WVEDISQGYPHFIQSQIAL
-270 RSEVAQEL
+270 EI

-285 VPIFVGDEVLA
+285 VPIMVGDEVLA
-296 VLVFFQILPSPKNAR
+296 VLVFFKLSPCRKNAR

-317 AAGTQLGGLIQR
+317 AVATQLGSLIQR
-329 KQAEELLRIAEERY
+329 KQAEELLRIAQEKY

-358 PEGGYLSANPALAKL
+358 PSGGYISANPALAKL
-373 YGYDSPAEL
+373 YGYDSPEAL
-382 LSSITNIADQLYVD
+382 MSDIKNISQQLYVD
-396 PERRLEFVAAMD
+396 AERRLEFVAAMEAD
-408 AKNAVSGFESM
+408 NAVSGFESM
-419 VCRQDGR
+419 VCRKDGR

-437 RDSQGFLMY
+437 RDSKGELLY

-462 NLKIQQEQSEKLLL
+462 ALIVQQEQSEKLLL

-489 EESTIADSFSE
+489 EQSTIADSFAD

-539 IYGVEKIK
+539 KYGVEKIK

-552 YMVVGGLPT
+552 YMVVGGLPM
-561 PRHDHAEAIAQMA
+561 PRDDHAEAIAQMA

-580 IAKLSAETG
+580 IAKLCADTG

-629 ATGYAGSI
+629 ATGFAGRI

-650 YLFERRGVI
+650 YLLERRGI
-659 PVKGKG
+659 IQVKGKG
-665 NMMTYWLLEKISQL
+665 NMMTYWLLEKK
-679 TVDS
+679 

>member
-1 MMNDHPLPATPR
+1 MMNDNPLPAEPK

-28 STMLVSYGYQV
+28 STMLTCYGYHV

-50 AAKISPP
+50 GAEISPP

-66 PKMNGYE
+66 PKMNGYQ
-73 VCEKLKKNE
+73 VCEKLKLSEK
-82 NTKDIP
+82 TKDIP

-94 LDDVQEKVKAFQ
+94 LDDVMEKVKAFE

-114 KPFQVEEVLARVQNQ
+114 KPFQIEEVLARVQNQ

-134 LQSKLQQQA
+134 LQSQLQLQA

-154 AEIAERQRAEE
+154 QEIAERQRAEE

-173 TRAIGEAADFHS
+173 TRAIGEAVDFHS
-185 ALEAILHQVGET
+185 ALEVILHQVGQT
-197 IGWDVGEAWIPNA
+197 IRWDVGEAWIPDA

-215 QSARGWYAS
+215 QSAPGWYAS
-224 NASMEPFRT
+224 NPRMDSFRS
-233 QSEQL
+233 QSEKL
-238 TFAMNIGLPG
+238 TFARNIGLPG
-248 RVWASKEPE
+248 RVWASKQPE
-257 WVEDISRGYPDFL
+257 WVEDISQGYPDFL
-270 RSEVAQEL
+270 QSEIALEI

-285 VPIFVGDEVLA
+285 VPILVGDEVLA
-296 VLVFFQILPSPKNAR
+296 VLVFFKLSPCRKNAR

-317 AAGTQLGGLIQR
+317 AVATQLGSLIQR
-329 KQAEELLRIAEERY
+329 KQAEELLRIAQEKY

-358 PEGGYLSANPALAKL
+358 PSGGYISANPALAKL
-373 YGYDSPAEL
+373 YGYDSPEEL
-382 LSSITNIADQLYVD
+382 MSDIKNISQQLYVD
-396 PERRLEFVAAMD
+396 AERRLEFVAAMEAD
-408 AKNAVSGFESM
+408 NAVSGFESM
-419 VCRQDGR
+419 VCRKDGR

-437 RDSQGFLMY
+437 RDAKGELIY

-462 NLKIQQEQSEKLLL
+462 ALKVQQEQSEKLLL

-489 EESTIADSFSE
+489 QQSTIADSFAD

-539 IYGVEKIK
+539 KYGVEKIK

-552 YMVVGGLPT
+552 YMVVGGLPM
-561 PRHDHAEAIAQMA
+561 PRDDHAEAIAQMA

-580 IAKLSAETG
+580 IAKLCADTG

-629 ATGYAGSI
+629 ATGFAGRI

-650 YLFERRGVI
+650 YLLERRGVI
-659 PVKGKG
+659 QVKGKG
-665 NMMTYWLLEKISQL
+665 NMMTYWLLEKK
-679 TVDS
+679 

>member
-1 MMNDHPLPATPR
+1 MMNDHPLSATR
-13 DILIVDDMPDNLRLL
+13 KDILIVDDMPDNLRLL
-28 STMLVSYGYQV
+28 STMLTSYGYHV
-39 RKAINGQLALQ
+39 RKAINGHLALQ
-50 AAKISPP
+50 GAQISPP

-66 PKMNGYE
+66 PQMNGYE
-73 VCEKLKKNE
+73 VCEQLKLSEK
-82 NTKDIP
+82 TQDIP

-94 LDDVQEKVKAFQ
+94 LDDVLEKVKAFQ

-129 LSLRL
+129 LSLRS
-134 LQSKLQQQA
+134 LQCKLQLQA

-154 AEIAERQRAEE
+154 EEIAERQRAEE

-173 TRAIGEAADFHS
+173 TRAIGEAVDFHS
-185 ALEAILHQVGET
+185 ALEVILHQVGET

-210 EGTVL
+210 EATVL

-224 NASMEPFRT
+224 NARMDAFRK

-248 RVWASKEPE
+248 RVWASKQPE
-257 WVEDISRGYPDFL
+257 WVEDISRGYPHFF
-270 RSEVAQEL
+270 RSQIALEL

-285 VPIFVGDEVLA
+285 VPILVGDEVLA
-296 VLVFFQILPSPKNAR
+296 VLVFFKISSEGKDAQ
-311 FIDIFN
+311 FIDVFN
-317 AAGTQLGGLIQR
+317 AVGTQLGSLIQR
-329 KQAEELLRIAEERY
+329 KQAEELLRIAQEKY

-358 PEGGYLSANPALAKL
+358 PSGGYLSANPALAKL
-373 YGYDSPAEL
+373 YGYDSPEEL
-382 LSSITNIADQLYVD
+382 MSEINNIAQQLYVD

-408 AKNAVSGFESM
+408 AENAVSGFESM
-419 VCRQDGR
+419 VCRKDGR

-437 RDSQGFLMY
+437 RDSKGNLIY

-462 NLKIQQEQSEKLLL
+462 ALKVQQEQSEKLLL

-489 EESTIADSFSE
+489 EQSTIADSFAQ

-539 IYGVEKIK
+539 KYGVEKIK

-561 PRHDHAEAIAQMA
+561 PTQDHAEAIAQMA
-574 LGMQAK
+574 LGMQEK
-580 IAKLSAETG
+580 IAKLCAETG

-629 ATGYAGSI
+629 ATGFSGSI

-650 YLFERRGVI
+650 YMFERRGVI

-665 NMMTYWLLEKISQL
+665 DMMTYWLLGKK
-679 TVDS
+679 

>member
-1 MMNDHPLPATPR
+1 MMNDHPLPAEPK

-28 STMLVSYGYQV
+28 STMLTCYGYHV

-50 AAKISPP
+50 GAEISPP

-66 PKMNGYE
+66 PKMNGYQ
-73 VCEKLKKNE
+73 VCEKLKLSEK
-82 NTKDIP
+82 TKDIP

-94 LDDVQEKVKAFQ
+94 LDDVMEKVKAFE

-114 KPFQVEEVLARVQNQ
+114 KPFQIEEVLARVQNQ

-134 LQSKLQQQA
+134 LQSQLQLQA

-154 AEIAERQRAEE
+154 QEIAERQRAEE

-173 TRAIGEAADFHS
+173 TRAIGEAVDFHS
-185 ALEAILHQVGET
+185 ALEVILHQVGQT
-197 IGWDVGEAWIPNA
+197 IRWDVGEAWIPDA

-215 QSARGWYAS
+215 QSAPGWYAS
-224 NASMEPFRT
+224 NARMESFRS

-238 TFAMNIGLPG
+238 TFARNIGLPG
-248 RVWASKEPE
+248 RVWASKQPE
-257 WVEDISRGYPDFL
+257 WVEDISQGYPHFL
-270 RSEVAQEL
+270 QSQIALEV

-285 VPIFVGDEVLA
+285 VPILVGDEVLA
-296 VLVFFQILPSPKNAR
+296 VLVFFKISSCRKDAR

-317 AAGTQLGGLIQR
+317 AVATQLGSLIQR
-329 KQAEELLRIAEERY
+329 KQAEELLRIAQEKY
-343 HSIVENAMEGIFQST
+343 HSIVENAIAGIFQST
-358 PEGGYLSANPALAKL
+358 PSGGYISANPALAKL
-373 YGYDSPAEL
+373 YGYDSPEEL
-382 LSSITNIADQLYVD
+382 MSDITNISQQLYVD
-396 PERRLEFVAAMD
+396 AERRLEFVAAMEAD
-408 AKNAVSGFESM
+408 NAVSGFESM
-419 VCRQDGR
+419 VCRKDGR

-437 RDSQGFLMY
+437 RDAKGELIY

-462 NLKIQQEQSEKLLL
+462 ALKVQQEQSEKLLL

-489 EESTIADSFSE
+489 QQSTIADSFAD

-539 IYGVEKIK
+539 KYGVEKIK

-552 YMVVGGLPT
+552 YMVVGGLPM
-561 PRHDHAEAIAQMA
+561 PRDDHAEAIAQMA

-580 IAKLSAETG
+580 IAKLCADTG

-629 ATGYAGSI
+629 ATGNAGRI

-650 YLFERRGVI
+650 YLCEKRGVI
-659 PVKGKG
+659 QVKGKG
-665 NMMTYWLLEKISQL
+665 NMMTYWLLEKK
-679 TVDS
+679 

>member
-1 MMNDHPLPATPR
+1 MMNDHPLPATPK

-28 STMLVSYGYQV
+28 STMLTSYGYHV
-39 RKAINGQLALQ
+39 RKAINGHLALQ
-50 AAKISPP
+50 GAQISPP

-66 PKMNGYE
+66 PQMNGYE
-73 VCEKLKKNE
+73 VCEQLKLSGK
-82 NTKDIP
+82 TKDIP

-94 LDDVQEKVKAFQ
+94 LDDVLEKVKAFQ

-129 LSLRL
+129 LSLRS
-134 LQSKLQQQA
+134 LQSKLQLQA

-154 AEIAERQRAEE
+154 EEIAERQRAEE

-173 TRAIGEAADFHS
+173 TRAIGEAIDFHS
-185 ALEAILHQVGET
+185 ALEVVLHQVGET
-197 IGWDVGEAWIPNA
+197 IGWDVGEAWIPDS

-224 NASMEPFRT
+224 NASLESFRS

-238 TFAMNIGLPG
+238 TFPMNIGLPG
-248 RVWASKEPE
+248 RVWASKQPE
-257 WVEDISRGYPDFL
+257 WLEDISRGYPHFL
-270 RSEVAQEL
+270 RSQIALEL

-285 VPIFVGDEVLA
+285 VPILVGDEVLA
-296 VLVFFQILPSPKNAR
+296 VLVFFKISSGRKDAR
-311 FIDIFN
+311 FIDVFN
-317 AAGTQLGGLIQR
+317 AVGTQLGSLIQR
-329 KQAEELLRIAEERY
+329 KQAEELLRIAQEKY

-358 PEGGYLSANPALAKL
+358 PSGGYLSANPALAKL
-373 YGYDSPAEL
+373 YGYDSQEEL
-382 LSSITNIADQLYVD
+382 MSEIKNIAQQLYVD

-408 AKNAVSGFESM
+408 AENAVSGFESM
-419 VCRQDGR
+419 VCRKDGR

-437 RDSQGFLMY
+437 RDSKGELLY

-462 NLKIQQEQSEKLLL
+462 ALKVQQEQSEKLLL

-489 EESTIADSFSE
+489 EQSTIADSFAQ

-539 IYGVEKIK
+539 KYGVEKIK

-561 PRHDHAEAIAQMA
+561 PRQDHAEAIAQMA

-589 EKLAIRVGINS
+589 EKLAIRIGINS

-622 NVAARME
+622 NVASRME
-629 ATGYAGSI
+629 GTGFAGRI

-650 YLFERRGVI
+650 YLLEMRGVI

-665 NMMTYWLLEKISQL
+665 NMRTYWLLGKR
-679 TVDS
+679 

>member
-28 STMLVSYGYQV
+28 ATMLTSYGYQV

-50 AAKISPP
+50 GAQISPP

-73 VCEKLKKNE
+73 VCENLKLSEK
-82 NTKDIP
+82 TKDIP

-94 LDDVQEKVKAFQ
+94 LDDVLEKVKAFQ

-114 KPFQVEEVLARVQNQ
+114 KPFQVEEVLARVENQ
-129 LSLRL
+129 LSLRS
-134 LQSKLQQQA
+134 LQSKLEQQA

-154 AEIAERQRAEE
+154 EEIAERQRAEE

-173 TRAIGEAADFHS
+173 TRAIGEAVDFHS
-185 ALEAILHQVGET
+185 ALEVILHQVGET
-197 IGWDVGEAWIPNA
+197 IGWDVGEAWIPDA

-224 NASMEPFRT
+224 NPSMESFRR

-238 TFAMNIGLPG
+238 TFARNIGLPG
-248 RVWASKEPE
+248 RVWASKQPE
-257 WVEDISRGYPDFL
+257 WVEDISRGYPHFL
-270 RSEVAQEL
+270 RSKIAVEL

-285 VPIFVGDEVLA
+285 IPILIGDEVLA
-296 VLVFFQILPSPKNAR
+296 VLVFFKISSCRKDAR
-311 FIDIFN
+311 FIDVFN
-317 AAGTQLGGLIQR
+317 AVGTQLGSLIQR

-358 PEGGYLSANPALAKL
+358 PLGGYISANPALAKL
-373 YGYDSPAEL
+373 YAYDSPEEL
-382 LSSITNIADQLYVD
+382 MSSIKNISQQLYVD
-396 PERRLEFVAAMD
+396 PERRLEFVAAME
-408 AKNAVSGFESM
+408 AENAVLGFESM
-419 VCRQDGR
+419 VCRKDGC

-437 RDSQGFLMY
+437 RDSKGALMY
-446 YEGTVSDITE
+446 YEGTVCDITE

-462 NLKIQQEQSEKLLL
+462 ELKIQQEQSEKLLL

-489 EESTIADSFSE
+489 EPTTIADSFAE
-500 VSVLFAD
+500 VTVLFAD
-507 IVGFTELSA
+507 IVGFTEISA

-539 IYGVEKIK
+539 KYGVEKIK

-561 PRHDHAEAIAQMA
+561 PRDDHAEAIAQMA

-629 ATGYAGSI
+629 ATGFAGSI
-637 QVTDVTYELLKDK
+637 QVTDVTYKLLKNK

-665 NMMTYWLLEKISQL
+665 DMMTYWLLQNK
-679 TVDS
+679 

>member
-1 MMNDHPLPATPR
+1 MMNDLPLPAEPK

-28 STMLVSYGYQV
+28 STMLTCYGYHV

-50 AAKISPP
+50 GAEISPP

-66 PKMNGYE
+66 PKMNGYQ
-73 VCEKLKKNE
+73 VCEKLKLSEK
-82 NTKDIP
+82 TKDIP

-94 LDDVQEKVKAFQ
+94 LDDVMEKVKAFE

-114 KPFQVEEVLARVQNQ
+114 KPFQIEEVLARVQNQ

-134 LQSKLQQQA
+134 LQSQLQLQA

-154 AEIAERQRAEE
+154 QEIAERQRAEE

-173 TRAIGEAADFHS
+173 TRAIGEAVDFHS
-185 ALEAILHQVGET
+185 ALEVILHQVGKT
-197 IGWDVGEAWIPNA
+197 IRWDVGEAWIPDA

-215 QSARGWYAS
+215 QSAPGWYAS
-224 NASMEPFRT
+224 NAGMDSFRS

-238 TFAMNIGLPG
+238 TFARNIGLPG
-248 RVWASKEPE
+248 RVWASKQPE
-257 WVEDISRGYPDFL
+257 WVEDISQGYPDFL
-270 RSEVAQEL
+270 QSEIALEI

-285 VPIFVGDEVLA
+285 VPILVGDEVLA
-296 VLVFFQILPSPKNAR
+296 VLVFFKIASCRKDAR

-317 AAGTQLGGLIQR
+317 AVATQLGSLIQR
-329 KQAEELLRIAEERY
+329 KQAEELLRIAQEKY
-343 HSIVENAMEGIFQST
+343 HSIVENAIAGIFQST
-358 PEGGYLSANPALAKL
+358 PSGGYISANPALAKL
-373 YGYDSPAEL
+373 YGYDSPEEL
-382 LSSITNIADQLYVD
+382 MSDIKNISQQLYVD
-396 PERRLEFVAAMD
+396 AERRLEFVAAME
-408 AKNAVSGFESM
+408 ANNAVSGFESM
-419 VCRQDGR
+419 VCRKDGR

-437 RDSQGFLMY
+437 RDAKGELLY

-462 NLKIQQEQSEKLLL
+462 ALKVQQEQSEKLLL

-489 EESTIADSFSE
+489 QQSTIADSFGE

-539 IYGVEKIK
+539 KYGVEKIK

-552 YMVVGGLPT
+552 YMVVGGLPM
-561 PRHDHAEAIAQMA
+561 PRDDHAEAIAQMA

-580 IAKLSAETG
+580 IAKLSADTG

-629 ATGYAGSI
+629 ATGNAGRI

-665 NMMTYWLLEKISQL
+665 NMMTYWLLEKK
-679 TVDS
+679 

>member
-1 MMNDHPLPATPR
+1 MMNDHPLPAEPK

-28 STMLVSYGYQV
+28 STMLTCYGYHV

-50 AAKISPP
+50 GAEISPP

-66 PKMNGYE
+66 PKMNGYQ
-73 VCEKLKKNE
+73 VCEKLKLSEK
-82 NTKDIP
+82 TKDIP

-94 LDDVQEKVKAFQ
+94 LDDVMEKVKAFE

-114 KPFQVEEVLARVQNQ
+114 KPFQIEEVLARVQNQ

-134 LQSKLQQQA
+134 LQSQLQLQA

-154 AEIAERQRAEE
+154 QEIAERQRAEE

-173 TRAIGEAADFHS
+173 TRAIGEAVDFHS
-185 ALEAILHQVGET
+185 ALEVILHQVGQT
-197 IGWDVGEAWIPNA
+197 IRWDVGEAWIPDA

-215 QSARGWYAS
+215 QSAPGWYAS
-224 NASMEPFRT
+224 NARMESFRS

-238 TFAMNIGLPG
+238 TFARNIGLPG
-248 RVWASKEPE
+248 RVWASKQPE
-257 WVEDISRGYPDFL
+257 WVEDISQGYPHFL
-270 RSEVAQEL
+270 QSQIALEI

-285 VPIFVGDEVLA
+285 VPILVGDEVLA
-296 VLVFFQILPSPKNAR
+296 VLVFFKISSCRKDAR

-317 AAGTQLGGLIQR
+317 AVATQLGSLIQR
-329 KQAEELLRIAEERY
+329 KQAEELLRIAQEKY

-358 PEGGYLSANPALAKL
+358 PSGGYISANPALAKL
-373 YGYDSPAEL
+373 YGYDSPEEL
-382 LSSITNIADQLYVD
+382 MSDITNISQQLYVD
-396 PERRLEFVAAMD
+396 AERRLEFVAAMEAD
-408 AKNAVSGFESM
+408 NAVSGFESM
-419 VCRQDGR
+419 VCRKDGR

-437 RDSQGFLMY
+437 RDAKGELIY

-462 NLKIQQEQSEKLLL
+462 ALKFQQEQSEKLLL

-489 EESTIADSFSE
+489 KQSTIADSFAD

-539 IYGVEKIK
+539 KYGVEKIK

-552 YMVVGGLPT
+552 YMVVGGLPM
-561 PRHDHAEAIAQMA
+561 PRDDHAEAIAQMA

-580 IAKLSAETG
+580 IAKLCADTG

-629 ATGYAGSI
+629 ATGFAGRI

-650 YLFERRGVI
+650 YLCEKRGVI
-659 PVKGKG
+659 QVKGKG
-665 NMMTYWLLEKISQL
+665 NMMTYWLLEKK
-679 TVDS
+679 

>member
-1 MMNDHPLPATPR
+1 MMNDKPLPASPR

-28 STMLVSYGYQV
+28 STMLESYGYQV
-39 RKAINGQLALQ
+39 RKAINGQLALKGAQ
-50 AAKISPP
+50 LSPP

-94 LDDVQEKVKAFQ
+94 LDDVMEKVKAFQ

-114 KPFQVEEVLARVQNQ
+114 KPFQVEEVLARVESQ
-129 LSLRL
+129 LSLRS

-154 AEIAERQRAEE
+154 QEIAERQQAEE

-173 TRAIGEAADFHS
+173 TRAIGEAVDFHS
-185 ALEAILHQVGET
+185 ALEVILRQVGET

-210 EGTVL
+210 EKTVL
-215 QSARGWYAS
+215 KSARGWYAS
-224 NASMEPFRT
+224 NPWMEPFRS

-257 WVEDISRGYPDFL
+257 WVEDISRGYPHFL
-270 RSEVAQEL
+270 RSEIAREI

-285 VPIFVGDEVLA
+285 VPILVGDEVLA
-296 VLVFFQILPSPKNAR
+296 VLVFFQILPCPKDAR

-317 AAGTQLGGLIQR
+317 AVGTQLGSLVQR
-329 KQAEELLRIAEERY
+329 KQAEELLRLAEERY

-358 PEGGYLSANPALAKL
+358 PSGHYLSANPALAKL
-373 YGYDSPAEL
+373 YGYESPAEL
-382 LSSITNIADQLYVD
+382 MSSIKNIAEQLYVN

-408 AKNAVSGFESM
+408 AKNAVSGFECM
-419 VCRQDGR
+419 VRRKDGR

-437 RDSQGFLMY
+437 RDEKGELIY

-462 NLKIQQEQSEKLLL
+462 ELKTQQEQSEKLLL
-476 NILPKP
+476 NILPQP

-489 EESTIADSFSE
+489 EQSTIADSFGE

-507 IVGFTELSA
+507 LVGFTELSV

-539 IYGVEKIK
+539 KYGVEKIK

-561 PRHDHAEAIAQMA
+561 PKEDHAVAIAQMA

-629 ATGYAGSI
+629 ATGFAGRI

-650 YLFERRGVI
+650 YLFEMRGVI

-665 NMMTYWLLEKISQL
+665 DMRTYWLLEKK
-679 TVDS
+679 

>member
-1 MMNDHPLPATPR
+1 MMNDHPLPAEPK

-28 STMLVSYGYQV
+28 STMLTCYGYHV

-50 AAKISPP
+50 GAEISPP

-66 PKMNGYE
+66 PKMNGYQ
-73 VCEKLKKNE
+73 VCEKLKLSEK
-82 NTKDIP
+82 TKDIP

-94 LDDVQEKVKAFQ
+94 LDDVMEKVKAFE

-114 KPFQVEEVLARVQNQ
+114 KPFQIEEVLARVQNQ

-134 LQSKLQQQA
+134 LQSQLQLQA

-154 AEIAERQRAEE
+154 QEIAERQRAEE

-173 TRAIGEAADFHS
+173 TRAIGEAVDFNS
-185 ALEAILHQVGET
+185 ALEVILHQVGQT
-197 IGWDVGEAWIPNA
+197 IRWDVGEAWIPDA

-215 QSARGWYAS
+215 QSAPGWYAS
-224 NASMEPFRT
+224 NARMDSFRS
-233 QSEQL
+233 QSEKL
-238 TFAMNIGLPG
+238 TFARNIGLPG
-248 RVWASKEPE
+248 RVWASKQPE
-257 WVEDISRGYPDFL
+257 WVEDISQGYPHFL
-270 RSEVAQEL
+270 QSQIALEI

-285 VPIFVGDEVLA
+285 VPILVGDEVLA
-296 VLVFFQILPSPKNAR
+296 VLVFFKISSCRKDGR

-317 AAGTQLGGLIQR
+317 AVATQLGSLIQR
-329 KQAEELLRIAEERY
+329 KQAQELLRIAQEKY
-343 HSIVENAMEGIFQST
+343 HSIVENAIAGIFQST
-358 PEGGYLSANPALAKL
+358 PSGGYISANPALAKL
-373 YGYDSPAEL
+373 YGYESPEEL
-382 LSSITNIADQLYVD
+382 MSDIKNISQQLYVD
-396 PERRLEFVAAMD
+396 AERRLEFVAAMEAD
-408 AKNAVSGFESM
+408 NAVSGFESM
-419 VCRQDGR
+419 VCRKDGR

-437 RDSQGFLMY
+437 RDAKGELLY

-462 NLKIQQEQSEKLLL
+462 ALKVQQEQSEKLLL

-489 EESTIADSFSE
+489 QQSTIADSFAD

-539 IYGVEKIK
+539 NYGVEKIK

-552 YMVVGGLPT
+552 YMVVGGLPM
-561 PRHDHAEAIAQMA
+561 PRDDHAEAIAQMA

-580 IAKLSAETG
+580 IAKLCADTG

-629 ATGYAGSI
+629 ATGNAGRI

-665 NMMTYWLLEKISQL
+665 NMMTYWLLEKK
-679 TVDS
+679 

>member
-1 MMNDHPLPATPR
+1 MMNDHPLPPTLR

-28 STMLVSYGYQV
+28 SIMLGSHGYQV

-50 AAKISPP
+50 AAQISPP

-73 VCEKLKKNE
+73 VCEKLKLSEK
-82 NTKDIP
+82 TKDIP

-94 LDDVQEKVKAFQ
+94 LDDVLEKVKAFQ

-129 LSLRL
+129 LSLRS

-165 SIRFLLET
+165 SVRFLLET
-173 TRAIGEAADFHS
+173 TRAIGEAVDFHS
-185 ALEAILHQVGET
+185 ALEVILHQVAET
-197 IGWDVGEAWIPNA
+197 IGWDLGEAWIPDA
-210 EGTVL
+210 EGNVL

-224 NASMEPFRT
+224 NANMESFRR

-238 TFAMNIGLPG
+238 TFPMNIGLPG
-248 RVWASKEPE
+248 RIWVSKQPE
-257 WVEDISRGYPDFL
+257 WVEDISLGYPDFI
-270 RSEVAQEL
+270 RSEIALEL
-278 GFKAGFG
+278 GFKTGFG
-285 VPIFVGDEVLA
+285 VPILVGDEVLA
-296 VLVFFQILPSPKNAR
+296 VLVFFKSSPGGKDAR
-311 FIDIFN
+311 FIDVFH
-317 AAGTQLGGLIQR
+317 AVGTQLGSLIQR
-329 KQAEELLRIAEERY
+329 KQAEESLRIAEEKY

-358 PEGGYLSANPALAKL
+358 PSGRYLSANPALAKL
-373 YGYDSPAEL
+373 YGYDSPEEL
-382 LSSITNIADQLYVD
+382 MSCIKNISQQLYVD
-396 PERRLEFVAAMD
+396 PERRLKFVAAID
-408 AKNAVSGFESM
+408 AENAVSGFESM
-419 VCRQDGR
+419 VICKDGR

-437 RDSQGFLMY
+437 RDAQGDLMY
-446 YEGTVSDITE
+446 HEGTVSDITE
-456 RKLAQE
+456 RKSAQE
-462 NLKIQQEQSEKLLL
+462 ALKFEQEQSEKLLL

-489 EESTIADSFSE
+489 QQTTIADSFGE

-539 IYGVEKIK
+539 KYGVEKIK

-561 PRHDHAEAIAQMA
+561 PRDDHAEAIAQMA

-589 EKLAIRVGINS
+589 ENLAIRIGINS

-629 ATGYAGSI
+629 ATGFAGSI
-637 QVTDVTYELLKDK
+637 QVTDVTYELLKDQ
-650 YLFERRGVI
+650 YVFEKRGLI

-665 NMMTYWLLEKISQL
+665 EMMTHWLVEKR
-679 TVDS
+679 

>member
-1 MMNDHPLPATPR
+1 MMNDNPLPAEPK
-13 DILIVDDMPDNLRLL
+13 DILIVDDVPDNLRLL
-28 STMLVSYGYQV
+28 STMLTCYGYQV

-50 AAKISPP
+50 GAEISPP

-66 PKMNGYE
+66 PKMNGYQ
-73 VCEKLKKNE
+73 VCEKLKLSEK
-82 NTKDIP
+82 TKDIP

-94 LDDVQEKVKAFQ
+94 LDDVMEKVKAFE

-114 KPFQVEEVLARVQNQ
+114 KPFQIEEVLARVQNQ

-134 LQSKLQQQA
+134 LQSQLQLQA

-154 AEIAERQRAEE
+154 EEIAERQRAEE

-173 TRAIGEAADFHS
+173 TRAIGEAVDFHS
-185 ALEAILHQVGET
+185 ALEVILHQVGET
-197 IGWDVGEAWIPNA
+197 IGWDVGEAWIPDA

-215 QSARGWYAS
+215 QSAPGWYAS
-224 NASMEPFRT
+224 NARMDSFRS

-248 RVWASKEPE
+248 RVWASKQPE
-257 WVEDISRGYPDFL
+257 WVEDISQGYPDFL
-270 RSEVAQEL
+270 QSQIALEI

-285 VPIFVGDEVLA
+285 VPILVGDEVLA
-296 VLVFFQILPSPKNAR
+296 VLVFFKISSCRKDAR

-317 AAGTQLGGLIQR
+317 AVATQLGSLIQR
-329 KQAEELLRIAEERY
+329 KQAEELLRIAQEKY

-358 PEGGYLSANPALAKL
+358 PSGGYISANPALAKL
-373 YGYDSPAEL
+373 YGYDSPEEL
-382 LSSITNIADQLYVD
+382 MSDIKNISQQLYVD
-396 PERRLEFVAAMD
+396 AERRLEFVAAMEAD
-408 AKNAVSGFESM
+408 NAVSGFESM
-419 VCRQDGR
+419 VCRKDGR

-437 RDSQGFLMY
+437 RDAKGELLY

-462 NLKIQQEQSEKLLL
+462 ALKFQQEQSEKLLL

-489 EESTIADSFSE
+489 KQSTIADSFAD

-539 IYGVEKIK
+539 KYGVEKIK

-552 YMVVGGLPT
+552 YMVVGGLPM
-561 PRHDHAEAIAQMA
+561 PRDDHAEAIAQMA

-580 IAKLSAETG
+580 IAKLCADTG

-629 ATGYAGSI
+629 ATGFAGRI

-665 NMMTYWLLEKISQL
+665 NMMTYWLLEKK
-679 TVDS
+679 

>member
-1 MMNDHPLPATPR
+1 MMNDNPLPAEPK

-28 STMLVSYGYQV
+28 STMLTCYGYHV

-50 AAKISPP
+50 GAEISPP

-66 PKMNGYE
+66 PKMNGYQ
-73 VCEKLKKNE
+73 VCEKLKLSEK
-82 NTKDIP
+82 TKDIP

-94 LDDVQEKVKAFQ
+94 LDDVMEKVKAFE

-114 KPFQVEEVLARVQNQ
+114 KPFQIEEVLARVQNQ

-134 LQSKLQQQA
+134 LQSQLQLQA

-154 AEIAERQRAEE
+154 EEIAERQRAEE

-173 TRAIGEAADFHS
+173 TRAIGEAVDFHS
-185 ALEAILHQVGET
+185 ALEVILHQVGET
-197 IGWDVGEAWIPNA
+197 IGWDVGEAWIPDA

-215 QSARGWYAS
+215 QSAPGWYAS
-224 NASMEPFRT
+224 NARMDSFRS

-248 RVWASKEPE
+248 RVWASKQPE
-257 WVEDISRGYPDFL
+257 WVEDISQGYPHFL
-270 RSEVAQEL
+270 ESQIALEI

-285 VPIFVGDEVLA
+285 VPILVGDEVLA
-296 VLVFFQILPSPKNAR
+296 VLVFFKISSCRKDAR

-317 AAGTQLGGLIQR
+317 AVATQLGSLIQR
-329 KQAEELLRIAEERY
+329 KQAEELLRIAQEKY

-358 PEGGYLSANPALAKL
+358 PSGGYISANPALAKL
-373 YGYDSPAEL
+373 YGYDSPEEL
-382 LSSITNIADQLYVD
+382 MSDIKNISQQLYVD
-396 PERRLEFVAAMD
+396 AERRLEFVAAMEAD
-408 AKNAVSGFESM
+408 NAVSGFESM
-419 VCRQDGR
+419 VCRKDGR

-437 RDSQGFLMY
+437 RDSKGELLY

-462 NLKIQQEQSEKLLL
+462 ALKFQQEQSEKLLL

-489 EESTIADSFSE
+489 KQSTIADSFAD

-539 IYGVEKIK
+539 KYGVEKIK

-552 YMVVGGLPT
+552 YMVVGGLPM
-561 PRHDHAEAIAQMA
+561 PRDDHAEAIAQMA

-580 IAKLSAETG
+580 IAKLCADTG

-629 ATGYAGSI
+629 ATGFAGRI

-650 YLFERRGVI
+650 YLLERRGVI

-665 NMMTYWLLEKISQL
+665 NMMTYWLLEKK
-679 TVDS
+679 

>member
-1 MMNDHPLPATPR
+1 MMNDLPLPATPR

-28 STMLVSYGYQV
+28 STMLSSHGYQV

-50 AAKISPP
+50 GAQLSPP

-73 VCEKLKKNE
+73 VCEKLKLSE

-94 LDDVQEKVKAFQ
+94 LDDVVEKVKAFQ

-154 AEIAERQRAEE
+154 EEIAERQRAEE

-173 TRAIGEAADFHS
+173 TRAIGEAVDFHS
-185 ALEAILHQVGET
+185 ALEVILHQVGET
-197 IGWDVGEAWIPNA
+197 IGWDLGEAWIPDA

-215 QSARGWYAS
+215 RPARGCYAS
-224 NASMEPFRT
+224 NVNIKSFRS
-233 QSEQL
+233 QSKKMK
-238 TFAMNIGLPG
+238 FAMNVGLPG

-257 WVEDISRGYPDFL
+257 WVEDISQGYPDFL
-270 RSEVAQEL
+270 RSEIALES
-278 GFKAGFG
+278 GFKTGFG
-285 VPIFVGDEVLA
+285 VPILVGDEVLA
-296 VLVFFQILPSPKNAR
+296 VLVFFKILACPKDAR
-311 FIDIFN
+311 FIDVFN
-317 AAGTQLGGLIQR
+317 AVGTQLGSLVQR

-358 PEGGYLSANPALAKL
+358 PSGGYLSANPALAKL
-373 YGYDSPAEL
+373 YGYDSPEEL
-382 LSSITNIADQLYVD
+382 MSCIKDISQQLYVD
-396 PERRLEFVAAMD
+396 PERRLEFVAAID
-408 AKNAVSGFESM
+408 AKNAVSGFECM
-419 VCRQDGR
+419 VYRKDGC

-437 RDSQGFLMY
+437 RDSQGALMY

-462 NLKIQQEQSEKLLL
+462 ELIIQQEQSEKLLL

-489 EESTIADSFSE
+489 QQTTIADSFAE

-539 IYGVEKIK
+539 KYGVEKIK

-561 PRHDHAEAIAQMA
+561 PRSDHAEAIALMA

-589 EKLAIRVGINS
+589 EKLAIRIGINS

-629 ATGYAGSI
+629 ATGSAGSI

-650 YLFERRGVI
+650 YLFKKRGVI
-659 PVKGKG
+659 QVKGKG
-665 NMMTYWLLEKISQL
+665 DMMTYWLLEKR
-679 TVDS
+679 

>member
-1 MMNDHPLPATPR
+1 MMNDHPLPATPK

-28 STMLVSYGYQV
+28 STMLTSYGYHV
-39 RKAINGQLALQ
+39 RKAINGHLALQ
-50 AAKISPP
+50 GAQISPP

-66 PKMNGYE
+66 PQMNGYE
-73 VCEKLKKNE
+73 VCEQLKLSEK
-82 NTKDIP
+82 TQDIP

-94 LDDVQEKVKAFQ
+94 LDDVLEKVKAFQ

-114 KPFQVEEVLARVQNQ
+114 KPFQVEEVIARVQNQ
-129 LSLRL
+129 LSLRS
-134 LQSKLQQQA
+134 LQSKLQLQA

-154 AEIAERQRAEE
+154 EEIAERQRAEE

-173 TRAIGEAADFHS
+173 TRAIGEAVDFHS
-185 ALEAILHQVGET
+185 ALEVILHQVGET
-197 IGWDVGEAWIPNA
+197 IGWDVGEAWIPDA

-224 NASMEPFRT
+224 NARMDAFRK

-248 RVWASKEPE
+248 RVWASKQPE
-257 WVEDISRGYPDFL
+257 WVEDITRGYPHFL
-270 RSEVAQEL
+270 RSQIALEL

-285 VPIFVGDEVLA
+285 VPILVDDEVLA
-296 VLVFFQILPSPKNAR
+296 VLVFFKISSGRKDAR
-311 FIDIFN
+311 FIDVFN
-317 AAGTQLGGLIQR
+317 AVGTQLGSLIQR
-329 KQAEELLRIAEERY
+329 KQAEELLRIAQEKY

-358 PEGGYLSANPALAKL
+358 PSGGYLSANPALAKL
-373 YGYDSPAEL
+373 YGYESPEEL
-382 LSSITNIADQLYVD
+382 MSEIKNIAQQLYVD

-408 AKNAVSGFESM
+408 TENAVSGFESM
-419 VCRQDGR
+419 VCRKDGR

-437 RDSQGFLMY
+437 RDSKGNLIY

-462 NLKIQQEQSEKLLL
+462 ALKVQQEQSEKLLL

-489 EESTIADSFSE
+489 EQSTIADSFAQ

-539 IYGVEKIK
+539 KYGVEKIK

-561 PRHDHAEAIAQMA
+561 PRQDHAEAIAQMA

-580 IAKLSAETG
+580 IAKLCAETG

-629 ATGYAGSI
+629 ATGFAGRI

-665 NMMTYWLLEKISQL
+665 DMMTYWLLGKK
-679 TVDS
+679 